1 MEFDKGKKKCVE
13 CVVEENIT
21 KEVDRDKGK
30 MLIFQLVDL
39 LSKFLGPVVRKAFN
53 LNGV

>member
-39 LSKFLGPVVRKAFN
+39 LSKFLVSGD
-53 LNGV
+53 LS